1 MNLEDAVSTSRL
13 FRLLG
18 NPLRISLLN
27 ALSEGDA
34 TLQELSDTMERKK
47 PCLCMN
53 LGELCRAGLVEKQG
67 VGSSTTYCLKA
78 GEVLE
83 VISYC
88 CSLCKSL
95 QAGLN

>member
-1 MNLEDAVSTSRL
+1 MNQEDTVSTSRL

-18 NPLRISLLN
+18 NPVRISLLS
-27 ALSEGDA
+27 ALSQGDA
-34 TLQELSDTMERKK
+34 TLQELSETMDRKK

-53 LGELCRAGLVEKQG
+53 LGELCRAGLVEKTG
-67 VGSSTTYCLKA
+67 FGSSTTYCLKA

-95 QAGLN
+95 QAEWN